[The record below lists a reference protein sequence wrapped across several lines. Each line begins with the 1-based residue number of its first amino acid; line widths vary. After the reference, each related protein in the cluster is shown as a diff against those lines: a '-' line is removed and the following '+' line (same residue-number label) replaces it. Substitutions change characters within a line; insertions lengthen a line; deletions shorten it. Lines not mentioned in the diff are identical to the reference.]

1 MVVIQIATVGAALVL
16 FYGASAIV
24 RLLGG
29 GANTTLI
36 VQTIV
41 ASVMAAGLY
50 PATIG
55 LPLAVALVILP
66 TALRVVA
73 TVWFMHINK
82 KVLRGD
88 FGEESKWAAEIVQN
102 GDEEFVQAS
111 NELSQMQLKEAGIVA
126 DSREALR
133 ERVVEMADE
142 TNDSSES

>member
-73 TVWFMHINK
+73 TVWFMQINK